1 MLELIKSLAEKAGVA
16 NTPAF
21 IQLAASPELQALK
34 DFKVDDEV
42 ERAFNGN
49 LISIDIAKSHK
60 DVIKHI
66 KGQELGKVDEVNKN
80 TLKELGLDEETI
92 NAVMSTGTTDQKVA
106 AGLKKLKEL
115 NDKSGKTSS
124 SEKER
129 TLAQQISDQENKIK
143 NDAIAWQ
150 SKYDKLNSDFLEYK
164 ETSEMRNYIFGQDL
178 RDDLSK
184 EDVFLLAQQ
193 DIRKWVGLKGAKIVL
208 TPNGPEL
215 RDAENPEVLYLDKE
229 AGKHL
234 KFSEAIPKILAD
246 NKRLKVSDDKSKK
259 VSTGAAPVNPAR
271 NTGYA
276 PYDDKLAET
285 IKAQMTTN

>member
-1 MLELIKSLAEKAGVA
+1 
-16 NTPAF
+16 
-21 IQLAASPELQALK
+21 
-34 DFKVDDEV
+34 
-42 ERAFNGN
+42 
-49 LISIDIAKSHK
+49 
-60 DVIKHI
+60 
-66 KGQELGKVDEVNKN
+66 
-80 TLKELGLDEETI
+80 
-92 NAVMSTGTTDQKVA
+92 MSTGTTDQKVA